1 MNLHRSSCS
10 PITLVICIAAS
21 LILGC
26 TRGSP
31 AGESQQSASAGEQA
45 AAGSPTPLYY
55 RHPMHPEITSPTPAK
70 DEMGMDYVPVYA
82 TGAASGEVRLSA
94 AVEQKLGVRTAPVM
108 VGPLP
113 LDLRAPGSIRYDE
126 RTVAETYV
134 PLAGRIEKL
143 SVHSVGETVRLGQ
156 LLFELYSP
164 ALATVD
170 EQYLRAASPGAT
182 VDNPYFAG
190 LRALGLT
197 DDLIADLREHRRSA
211 GRIPFRASGL
221 GALTGLNVR
230 EGAFIA
236 QGASALQWAKMD
248 PVWAVVDVPASLAD
262 ALRTG
267 TSASVTVAA
276 LPGQTFSGP
285 IDYVYPVVDAQTR
298 AVQARVVLANH
309 SGVLKPNMMVSVAI
323 EGPATGPVLHVPR
336 EAVIRDGRSDRV
348 VVALGNGRF
357 VSRQVRLGRENGER
371 VVVLEGLS
379 ATDQVV
385 TSGLFLID
393 SEANIRSGL
402 ARMSESP
409 PQPDRKTATAAGNP

>member
-1 MNLHRSSCS
+1 
-10 PITLVICIAAS
+10 
-21 LILGC
+21 
-26 TRGSP
+26 
-31 AGESQQSASAGEQA
+31 
-45 AAGSPTPLYY
+45 
-55 RHPMHPEITSPTPAK
+55 
-70 DEMGMDYVPVYA
+70 VPVYA
-82 TGAASGEVRLSA
+82 TPAASGEVRLSA

-113 LDLRAPGSIRYDE
+113 LELRVPGSIRYDE
-126 RTVAETYV
+126 RTLAEAYV

-143 SVHSVGETVRLGQ
+143 SVRSVGETVRPGQ
-156 LLFELYSP
+156 VLFELYSP

-170 EQYLRAASPGAT
+170 EQYQKAASPG

-197 DDLIADLREHRRSA
+197 DDLIADLREHRRTA

-221 GALTGLNVR
+221 GVLTGLNVR

-236 QGASALQWAKMD
+236 QGASALQWAKVD

-262 ALRTG
+262 ALRAG
-267 TSASVTVAA
+267 TTARVSVAA

-285 IDYVYPVVDAQTR
+285 VDYVYPSVDAQTR
-298 AVQARVVLANH
+298 AVQARIVLANH
-309 SGVLKPNMMVSVAI
+309 AGVLKPNMMASVAI
-323 EGPATGPVLHVPR
+323 SGPAGDAVIHVPR
-336 EAVIRDGRSDRV
+336 EAVIRDGRSERV

-357 VSRQVRLGRENGER
+357 ASRQVKLGRESGER
-371 VVVLEGLS
+371 VVVVEGLA

-393 SEANIRSGL
+393 SEANVRSSL
-402 ARMSESP
+402 ARMSEGDSSADP
-409 PQPDRKTATAAGNP
+409 KAATTAGNP